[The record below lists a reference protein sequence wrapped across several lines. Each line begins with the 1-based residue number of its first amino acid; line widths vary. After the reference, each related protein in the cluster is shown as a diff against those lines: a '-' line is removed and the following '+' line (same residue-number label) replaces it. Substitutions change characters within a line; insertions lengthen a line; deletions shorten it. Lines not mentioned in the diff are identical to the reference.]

1 MKTLAYLFVLF
12 NVATAAITG
21 QTTTAASASNTNTLT
36 LTGGLTDSLLLGA
49 FGASSGSTSAAP
61 ITIKTDTASTVSIT
75 IDASLN
81 LFANL
86 NVAGGSGNAA
96 FTSLATGLTSALGL
110 SFSVT
115 ANPATNV
122 YITINTP
129 TITASATSNIQIGLL
144 AASND
149 VSASGQATVYGSV
162 AYTIQGGQY
171 TYTIPV
177 NTPSQMFM
185 VALDTSQ
192 SASAS
197 SNAGTTSSTNSAN
210 AGSTAFNYNGKF
222 IPVAYNSNFNLVYGQ
237 QYAYG
242 RNILVTPQSSSA
254 SSGSSAGQLAINYV
268 GQFSSSGSSASAPPS
283 TTNGGYFNGYYQIS
297 GSSNANNV
305 LQWSADTS
313 NSNALFITSTGA
325 NVTSTTFANANSQAI
340 SWYKSS
346 TAAGASAA
354 ASSWQRVDSYRGVTA
369 QGRVSVYANVNS
381 YSQWTVA
388 SGDAS
393 TTSIAMMLVAILVLA
408 CSL

>member
-12 NVATAAITG
+12 NVATAALTG
-21 QTTTAASASNTNTLT
+21 STTTTSAGGTSNLQ
-36 LTGGLTDSLLLGA
+36 LTGNVLTDAALLTA
-49 FGASSGSTSAAP
+49 FGASSGSGNAAV
-61 ITIKTDTASTVSIT
+61 ISIKTDAASTVSIT
-75 IDASLN
+75 VALDLG
-81 LFANL
+81 LFANI

-96 FTSLATGLTSALGL
+96 FTSLATGLTSSLGL

-129 TITASATSNIQIGLL
+129 TITASTTNTLQIGLL
-144 AASND
+144 ASSND

-171 TYTIPV
+171 TYTIPI
-177 NTPSQMFM
+177 NTPSQMYM

-192 SASAS
+192 STSAS
-197 SNAGTTSSTNSAN
+197 SNAGTASSTNSAN

-222 IPVAYNSNFNLVYGQ
+222 IPVAYNSNFNLVVGQ

-242 RNILVTPQSSSA
+242 RNILVTPQSSS

-268 GQFSSSGSSASAPPS
+268 GQFSAGGSSASAPPT

-297 GSSNANNV
+297 GSSGASNV

-313 NSNALFITSTGA
+313 NSNALFVTSTGT
-325 NVTSTTFANANSQAI
+325 NVTSTTFAQANSQAI

-346 TAAGASAA
+346 TAAGANAA

-393 TTSIAMMLVAILVLA
+393 TTSIAMMLVAVMVALA